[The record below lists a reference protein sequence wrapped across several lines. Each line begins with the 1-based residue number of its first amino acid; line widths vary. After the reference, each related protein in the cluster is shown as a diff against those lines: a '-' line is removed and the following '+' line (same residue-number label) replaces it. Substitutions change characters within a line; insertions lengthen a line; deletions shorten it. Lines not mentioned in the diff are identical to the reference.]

1 MHPARIP
8 SYTLAK
14 VRKLDRCK
22 DERRQS
28 CKCLVAA
35 APLCRGYERDINC
48 AHLLTSR
55 DPVTGQ
61 SVKPFRSRS
70 YNNHTGA
77 RPTPTALTHLSLDD
91 ILHDYASH
99 ICQTTSAICTSA
111 QCSSPRQ
118 SRYASVA
125 RVYVVLAAVEVNLNE
140 VRRPFISMAASQ
152 PPPIASASLT
162 PRRPQNAT

>member
-8 SYTLAK
+8 SYTLVK

-35 APLCRGYERDINC
+35 AALCRGHERDINC
-48 AHLLTSR
+48 APSH
-55 DPVTGQ
+55 
-61 SVKPFRSRS
+61 FSRS
-70 YNNHTGA
+70 SDRPKRQTLSFPLLQQPHGRETHTHCSHPYPS
-77 RPTPTALTHLSLDD
+77 RRYPPQRRVSHLPNDFR
-91 ILHDYASH
+91 H
-99 ICQTTSAICTSA
+99 CTSA

-118 SRYASVA
+118 NRYASVA

-152 PPPIASASLT
+152 PPPTASTSLT